1 MYVLTPTFLG
11 DAMSMQNA
19 MSRAKLNSYQETVIT
34 YITKENGHIL
44 AVSDD
49 QAFST
54 QLRLTL
60 AKEMGLTSQNIFT
73 ALTDPRAMLRELRD
87 ILARHPAPLIFI
99 ERSIAGQDLS
109 FLISQIKQTVSAIK
123 IIVLTSDVQRDRLML
138 LHEVG
143 ADNFIA
149 KPVSANTLIE
159 KMAFTLKP
167 QSKLGQVIEA
177 AKKLLAQKKYDLALT
192 ACQKVLQIKPG
203 SAAAFLVMGDVFR
216 ATQQYDKARLA
227 YESAAKSA
235 DLYLAPL
242 QRLAEMYEVIGDVAN
257 QVYYLEKLDAISPL
271 NVNRKVSLGEA
282 HLASGNM
289 QKAEAFFEKAVVQ
302 MNREAADGLSA
313 LSSRIAG
320 IYGERDPEMAERF
333 LRSSL
338 EAKGKRLGRED
349 LALFNQLGI
358 SLRRQG
364 RWQDAINEY
373 KRAIQI
379 APDDPTLYYNVGMA
393 FAEGADFIQ
402 AKANLVKALDLEPEM
417 VKSNASIACN
427 FGAVFLQSGDH
438 HRAAHFFQ
446 LALAHKPDMKMALQ
460 GLQRAQKHI

>member
-1 MYVLTPTFLG
+1 
-11 DAMSMQNA
+11 MSMIDASN
-19 MSRAKLNSYQETVIT
+19 RAKLNSYQDTVIT

-49 QAFST
+49 QAFCT

-60 AKEMGLTSQNIFT
+60 AKEMGLTSQNIYT
-73 ALTDPRAMLRELRD
+73 ALSDPRAMLRELRA
-87 ILARHPAPLIFI
+87 ILSHHPNPLIFL
-99 ERSIAGQDLS
+99 ERSIGGQDLS
-109 FLISQIKQTVSAIK
+109 FLVGQIKQAFKTLK

-167 QSKLGQVIEA
+167 QSKLGQVIDV
-177 AKKLLAQKKYDLALT
+177 AKKLLYQKKYDLALA
-192 ACQKVLQIKPG
+192 ACQKVLQLKPG

-216 ATQQYDKARLA
+216 ATQQYDKARMA

-242 QRLAEMYEVIGDVAN
+242 QRLAEMYEEIGDIEQ
-257 QVYYLEKLDAISPL
+257 QVRYLEKLDSISPL

-282 HLASGNM
+282 HLASGNVE
-289 QKAEAFFEKAVVQ
+289 KADAFFERAVVQ

-313 LSSRIAG
+313 LSSRIAN
-320 IYGERDPEMAERF
+320 IYGERDPEKAEKF

-349 LALFNQLGI
+349 LSLFNQLGI

-364 RWQDAINEY
+364 RWQDAVTEY
-373 KRAIQI
+373 KRAIKI

-417 VKSNASIACN
+417 VKSSASIACN
-427 FGAVFLQSGDH
+427 CGAVFLQSGDRN
-438 HRAAHFFQ
+438 RATQFFQ
-446 LALAHKPDMKMALQ
+446 MALEIKPDMKMALQ
-460 GLQRAQKHI
+460 GLQRAQR

>member
-1 MYVLTPTFLG
+1 
-11 DAMSMQNA
+11 MSTVDTTN
-19 MSRAKLNSYQETVIT
+19 RAKLNSYQDTVIT

-44 AVSDD
+44 VVSDD
-49 QAFST
+49 QAFCT

-60 AKEMGLTSQNIFT
+60 AKEMGLTAQSIFT
-73 ALTDPRAMLRELRD
+73 ALSDPRMMLRELRD

-99 ERSIAGQDLS
+99 ERTIGGRDLS
-109 FLISQIKQTVSAIK
+109 FLVSQIKQAFTTLK

-167 QSKLGQVIEA
+167 QSKLGQIIDM
-177 AKKLLAQKKYDLALT
+177 AKKLLAMKKYDMALT
-192 ACQKVLQIKPG
+192 ACQKVLSLKPG

-216 ATQQYDKARLA
+216 ATQQYDKARLS

-242 QRLAEMYEVIGDVAN
+242 QRLAEMYEEIGDTPQ
-257 QVYYLEKLDAISPL
+257 QVRYLEKLDNLSPL

-282 HLASGNM
+282 HFANGDLE
-289 QKAEAFFEKAVVQ
+289 KAEAFFEKAVVQ

-320 IYGERDPEMAERF
+320 IYGERAPEMAEKF

-338 EAKGKRLGRED
+338 EARGKRLGRSD
-349 LALFNQLGI
+349 LSLFNQLGI

-364 RWQDAINEY
+364 RWQDAITEY
-373 KRAIQI
+373 KRAIKI

-393 FAEGADFIQ
+393 FAEGADFLQ
-402 AKANLVKALDLEPEM
+402 AKANLVKAMDLDPEIHT
-417 VKSNASIACN
+417 SNASIACN
-427 FGAVFLQSGDH
+427 FGAVFLQSGDRE
-438 HRAAHFFQ
+438 RASQFFQ
-446 LALAHKPDMKMALQ
+446 QALAIKPGMKIALQ
-460 GLQRAQKHI
+460 GLQRAQTKA

>member
-1 MYVLTPTFLG
+1 
-11 DAMSMQNA
+11 MSTVDTTN
-19 MSRAKLNSYQETVIT
+19 RAKLNSYQDTVIT

-44 AVSDD
+44 VVSDD
-49 QAFST
+49 QAFCT

-60 AKEMGLTSQNIFT
+60 AKEMGLTAQSIFT
-73 ALTDPRAMLRELRD
+73 ALTDPRMMLRELRD
-87 ILARHPAPLIFI
+87 ILARHPSPLIFI
-99 ERSIAGQDLS
+99 ERSIGGRDLS
-109 FLISQIKQTVSAIK
+109 FLVSQIKQAFTTLK

-167 QSKLGQVIEA
+167 QSKLGQIIDM
-177 AKKLLAQKKYDLALT
+177 AKKLLAMKKYDMALT
-192 ACQKVLQIKPG
+192 ACQKVLSLKPG

-216 ATQQYDKARLA
+216 ATQQYDKARLS

-242 QRLAEMYEVIGDVAN
+242 QRLAEMYEEIGDTPQ
-257 QVYYLEKLDAISPL
+257 QVRYLEKLDTLSPL

-282 HLASGNM
+282 HFANGDLE
-289 QKAEAFFEKAVVQ
+289 KAEAFFEKAVVQ

-320 IYGERDPEMAERF
+320 IYGERAPEMAEKF

-338 EAKGKRLGRED
+338 EAKGKRLSRSD
-349 LALFNQLGI
+349 LSLFNQLGI

-373 KRAIQI
+373 KRAIKI
-379 APDDPTLYYNVGMA
+379 APDDSTLY
-393 FAEGADFIQ
+393 
-402 AKANLVKALDLEPEM
+402 
-417 VKSNASIACN
+417 
-427 FGAVFLQSGDH
+427 
-438 HRAAHFFQ
+438 
-446 LALAHKPDMKMALQ
+446 
-460 GLQRAQKHI
+460 

>member
-1 MYVLTPTFLG
+1 
-11 DAMSMQNA
+11 MSTVDTTN
-19 MSRAKLNSYQETVIT
+19 RAKLNSYQDTVIT

-44 AVSDD
+44 VVSDD
-49 QAFST
+49 QAFCT

-60 AKEMGLTSQNIFT
+60 AKEMGLTAQSIFT
-73 ALTDPRAMLRELRD
+73 ALADPRMMLRELRD

-99 ERSIAGQDLS
+99 ERTIGGRDLS
-109 FLISQIKQTVSAIK
+109 FLVSQIKQAFTALK

-167 QSKLGQVIEA
+167 QSKLGQIIDM
-177 AKKLLAQKKYDLALT
+177 AKKLLAMKKYDMALT
-192 ACQKVLQIKPG
+192 ACQKVLSLKPG

-216 ATQQYDKARLA
+216 ATQQYDKARLS

-242 QRLAEMYEVIGDVAN
+242 QRLAEMYEEIGDTPQ
-257 QVYYLEKLDAISPL
+257 QVRYLEKLDNLSPL

-282 HLASGNM
+282 HFANGDLE
-289 QKAEAFFEKAVVQ
+289 KAEAFFEKAVVQ

-320 IYGERDPEMAERF
+320 IYGERAPEMAEKF

-338 EAKGKRLGRED
+338 EARGKRLGRSD
-349 LALFNQLGI
+349 LSLFNQLGI

-364 RWQDAINEY
+364 RWQDAITEY
-373 KRAIQI
+373 KRAIKI

-393 FAEGADFIQ
+393 FAEGADFLQ
-402 AKANLVKALDLEPEM
+402 AKANLVIAMDLDPEIHT
-417 VKSNASIACN
+417 SNASIACN
-427 FGAVFLQSGDH
+427 FGAVFLQSGDLG
-438 HRAAHFFQ
+438 RASQFFQ
-446 LALAHKPDMKMALQ
+446 QALAIKPGMKIALQ
-460 GLQRAQKHI
+460 GLQRAQTKA